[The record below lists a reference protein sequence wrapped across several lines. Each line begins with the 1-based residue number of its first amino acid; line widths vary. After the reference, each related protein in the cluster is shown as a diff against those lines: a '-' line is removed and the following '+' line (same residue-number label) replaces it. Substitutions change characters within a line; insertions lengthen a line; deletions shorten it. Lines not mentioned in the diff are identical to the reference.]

1 MVGMMWLVAMMMGL
15 TGGNPRPD
23 LTPVVSKT
31 IDGNTGLEIRQ
42 TVESTGRVTV
52 EVSDRQVAIR
62 REHLALGA
70 RVTLTGSQ
78 GAVTVVLDGQG
89 VTVSGLGGER
99 RLDQLDQAALRREQL
114 LIGRSTV
121 VRDAR
126 ALLDRLDL
134 RLTTATGSALLLTK
148 ILLGTMVGD
157 SKPLAGY
164 RSAIAARVTGPKILK
179 AGFQKLEGPGSCWDI
194 YEAYVSQIWNDFWEC
209 IGHNWDSW
217 LYYACELKWLLQAE
231 MAMTWLIACNGGLP
245 VH

>member
-1 MVGMMWLVAMMMGL
+1 MGTMWLVAMMMGV
-15 TGGNPRPD
+15 TGGNPSPD
-23 LTPVVSKT
+23 PKPVVSKS
-31 IDGNTGLEIRQ
+31 IDANTGLEIRQ

-52 EVSDRQVAIR
+52 EVGNRQVSIR
-62 REHLALGA
+62 REHLASEA
-70 RVTLTGSQ
+70 RVTLAGGQ

-99 RLDQLDQAALRREQL
+99 RLDQLEPEALRREQL

-134 RLTTATGSALLLTK
+134 RLTSFTGSALLLTK

-157 SKPLAGY
+157 SKPLDTY
-164 RSAIAARVTGPKILK
+164 RSAMMARVTTPRIVN
-179 AGFQKLEGPGSCWDI
+179 AGYQKMEGPGSCWDA
-194 YEAYVSQIWNDFWEC
+194 YETYVNQIWGDFWEC
-209 IGHNWDSW
+209 IGHNWNSW
-217 LYYACELKWLLQAE
+217 LYYACEAKWLLQAE
-231 MAMTWLIACNGGLP
+231 LAMSWLIACNGGLP